1 MHTIQF
7 SLAGIDHD
15 ASRAARVAYLTSL
28 EGIPWPCQVEL
39 QGDILRLRR
48 EVGDSGKLTILWPTQ
63 TLGPVALAT
72 ATLRVQQDP
81 YDLPL
86 ELARGTLVR
95 VRNRA
100 SEWEPFGIHPGKP
113 FDQRIELAVEALLDC
128 IIAPRF
134 SKESAQLAQRSIE
147 QTLQAQQLLI
157 DQMTA
162 HAATSTRPPATSN
175 APALGFRISN
185 SPNWKPLADL
195 TKAHNQL
202 AFVEIP
208 WGGDSSSQW
217 EKGLRDAGEK
227 IEWCNRQRIACAV
240 GPLMSLQNHGIPP
253 WMYLMEDYPSIV
265 ELSLERMK
273 RIVRAFAGKVQL
285 WHVLSG
291 VNAANQLH
299 WDDQQLLQFIVQS
312 LQLVHQLSPNSPL
325 MLSVDQP
332 WAEYLASRQTAYSPL
347 HLADALLR
355 ANLGITAIGLE
366 MNLDAWPG
374 GSLPRDPLDVSDL
387 IDQWSMLG
395 IPLVGFLAAP
405 QHGGHDPGAF
415 AQVELPSQ
423 WLNDRTPTAGASA
436 LSKGRELWIAS
447 VWNALRA
454 KGNLHALV
462 WNQIDDHAPHFP
474 PNAGG
479 FDSSGKARFPF
490 LLPKKR

>member
-28 EGIPWPCQVEL
+28 EGIPWPCQIEL
-39 QGDILRLRR
+39 QGDLLSLCR

-63 TLGPVALAT
+63 TLGPVALST
-72 ATLRVQQDP
+72 ATLRVQQEP

-100 SEWEPFGIHPGKP
+100 AEWEPFGIDAGKP
-113 FDQRIELAVEALLDC
+113 FDQRIELAVESLLDC

-134 SKESAQLAQRSIE
+134 SKTSAQHAQQSIE
-147 QTLQAQQLLI
+147 QTLQAQQLLME
-157 DQMTA
+157 QMTA
-162 HAATSTRPPATSN
+162 QMSTPTGPPAASS
-175 APALGFRISN
+175 APVVGFRISN
-185 SPNWKPLADL
+185 STNWKPLADL
-195 TKAHNQL
+195 TKAQNQM
-202 AFVEIP
+202 AFIEIP

-227 IEWCNRQRIACAV
+227 IEWCNRQRIPCAV
-240 GPLMSLQNHGIPP
+240 GPLMSLQNQGIPP
-253 WMYLMEDYPSIV
+253 WMYLMEDYPSV
-265 ELSLERMK
+265 VGLSLERMK

-291 VNAANQLH
+291 VNASNQLH
-299 WDDQQLLQFIVQS
+299 WDDQQLLQFIVQAV
-312 LQLVHQLSPNSPL
+312 QLVHQLSPNSPL
-325 MLSVDQP
+325 LLSIDQP
-332 WAEYLASRQTAYSPL
+332 WAEYLASRQNAYSPL

-395 IPLVGFLAAP
+395 IPLVGFLAASL
-405 QHGGHDPGAF
+405 HGGHDPAAF
-415 AQVELPSQ
+415 GQVEMPSQ
-423 WLNDRTPTAGASA
+423 WLNAGNPPPDTLP
-436 LSKGRELWIAS
+436 LSKARELWIAS

-462 WNQIDDHAPHFP
+462 WNQIDDHAPHFL

-479 FDSSGKARFPF
+479 FDSSGKLRFPF
-490 LLPKKR
+490 LLPRKR